1 MKSKRFV
8 GMKFKRSVLTGWVA
22 LGVVIAIALTACG
35 ADEPAA
41 PTPTAQPDAVQL
53 GEVVTFSDL
62 TREHSEDDIDYPQAP
77 PVGGDHDPAWL
88 DCNGVVY
95 DEPVRDENA
104 VHSLEHGA
112 VWITYQP
119 DVDAGD
125 LDELRA
131 KVDGGQYI
139 FMSPYADQNAPIMAT
154 AWGVQLAV
162 ASADDAALADFVQEY
177 SQGPQTPEPGATCD
191 GGVML

>member
-1 MKSKRFV
+1 MKH
-8 GMKFKRSVLTGWVA
+8 MKFVMTGWVA
-22 LGVVIAIALTACG
+22 VGLVIASALTACG
-35 ADEPAA
+35 SDDPA
-41 PTPTAQPDAVQL
+41 PGAQPDSAQPDSVQL
-53 GEVVTFSDL
+53 GEVMTFPDL
-62 TREHSEDDIDYPQAP
+62 SRDHIEDDLDYPQAP

-119 DVDAGD
+119 DVDAAE

-139 FMSPYADQNAPIMAT
+139 FLSPYPDQAAPIMAT